1 MHVRMFSLIKI
12 RPSCVMSTLAQVT
25 ARSAAVLVVLVML
38 LDYPQ
43 TTMAQPSFGYDT
55 TPPTPYVQTPPASA
69 PPQNL
74 YPSPPPPILGTPPA
88 SQNPT
93 PSLPPPL
100 PTPTTTSPAKWNG
113 SYPSSDFRED
123 IVPRQFILWPEN
135 LPYVKFVYFCQQVW
149 KLPKR
154 NLTDFSY
161 NGGDARLQTRPYFD
175 LGLVDIHNRPYL
187 RRWIIDWR
195 VDVNR
200 LVCPVV
206 CEYTD
211 IQRLYQYRLHRD
223 VLLTGFAFGVIVVA
237 ILQLGTAVSIILL
250 WVLNLNQIRRKVGET
265 GKTDQDQSLIAFL
278 WDWCNHLAFWLN
290 IVRDWVHL
298 VLLVIVGFSMM
309 EAAGHSN
316 FFEWRSML
324 FYNFGVTYSWLTLL
338 AVISSVLC
346 QCAQFLSSRK
356 PKEVSAPAT
365 NPPSKTTS
373 SKNLAK
379 KASKKTTGP
388 LLTDVPLAA
397 SPENSSESPEPSPR
411 DSTASRHVKSSEGS
425 GNLVQEFWDSDDW
438 KYQRIFGQIGVLILM
453 SMYLLSVDDSDGK
466 SMDSLAS
473 VIFGA
478 IVVACIWSF
487 AVATIIAIRS
497 LRFIFNISCTKKSVA
512 KVSEVEMC

>member
-25 ARSAAVLVVLVML
+25 ARSAAILVVLVML

-55 TPPTPYVQTPPASA
+55 TPPPPYVLTPPASA

-74 YPSPPPPILGTPPA
+74 YPSPPPPILATPPA

-93 PSLPPPL
+93 PSLPPPV
-100 PTPTTTSPAKWNG
+100 PTPLTTTTPPEKWNG
-113 SYPSSDFRED
+113 SYPPSDFRED
-123 IVPRQFILWPEN
+123 IVPSQFILWPEN
-135 LPYVKFVYFCQQVW
+135 LPYVKFMYFCQQVW

-187 RRWIIDWR
+187 RRWFIDWR

-223 VLLTGFAFGVIVVA
+223 VLLTGFAYGVIIVA

-250 WVLNLNQIRRKVGET
+250 WVLNLNKIRHKVGET
-265 GKTDQDQSLIAFL
+265 GKPDLNQSLIAFL
-278 WDWCNHLAFWLN
+278 RNWCNHPAFWLN

-338 AVISSVLC
+338 AVVSSILP
-346 QCAQFLSSRK
+346 QCAQSLTSQKLK
-356 PKEVSAPAT
+356 PVPEQAT
-365 NPPSKTTS
+365 DLPLNKAS

-379 KASKKTTGP
+379 KASTKKSGP
-388 LLTDVPLAA
+388 LLTTDVPTAA
-397 SPENSSESPEPSPR
+397 SLSE
-411 DSTASRHVKSSEGS
+411 
-425 GNLVQEFWDSDDW
+425 NLVQALWGSDDW
-438 KYQRIFGQIGVLILM
+438 KYQRIFGQFGVLILM

-487 AVATIIAIRS
+487 VVATIIAIRS
-497 LRFIFNISCTKKSVA
+497 LRFIFNTSCTKKSVSED
-512 KVSEVEMC
+512 SEVEMC